1 MSFLQDTADYPIVG
15 AAPTAATKRVPAT
28 VAVDSLLAE
37 RETPV
42 TPLETNT
49 RVVLHSPPLV
59 DSMLIVECLRLLA
72 KNRKHP
78 S

>member
-1 MSFLQDTADYPIVG
+1 MQQTIQSPIVG
-15 AAPTAATKRVPAT
+15 AAPTAAIKRAPAT

-37 RETPV
+37 CETPV

-49 RVVLHSPPLV
+49 PRRSQLTAR
-59 DSMLIVECLRLLA
+59 RLWGVYDFWQG
-72 KNRKHP
+72 